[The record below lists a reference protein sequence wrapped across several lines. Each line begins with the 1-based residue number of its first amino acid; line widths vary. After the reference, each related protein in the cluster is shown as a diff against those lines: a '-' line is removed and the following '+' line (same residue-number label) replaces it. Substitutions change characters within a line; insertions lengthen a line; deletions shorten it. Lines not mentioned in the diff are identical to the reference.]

1 MALAVGFFLGW
12 NLPLIAGRDMPPGPP
27 LRKRNQMTDQRRPK
41 LEILPA
47 QPATTGLPQGPNR
60 PPQHPGWGRP
70 GRKLVT
76 IADARRELA
85 RVYRRAACGD
95 VAPEDLSRA
104 TYALQNLAKTA
115 EMELTE
121 ERIMRLEKA
130 LEALEKGTAN
140 GR

>member
-1 MALAVGFFLGW
+1 MH
-12 NLPLIAGRDMPPGPP
+12 LPGSPRPGERHAPGRTF
-27 LRKRNQMTDQRRPK
+27 QETDQMPDQRPK

-47 QPATTGLPQGPNR
+47 QPATSGLPQGPDR
-60 PPQHPGWGRP
+60 APRFAGWGRP

-115 EMELTE
+115 EMEITE
-121 ERIMRLEKA
+121 ERIMRLERA
-130 LEALEKGTAN
+130 LEALEAGGN
-140 GR
+140 RGR